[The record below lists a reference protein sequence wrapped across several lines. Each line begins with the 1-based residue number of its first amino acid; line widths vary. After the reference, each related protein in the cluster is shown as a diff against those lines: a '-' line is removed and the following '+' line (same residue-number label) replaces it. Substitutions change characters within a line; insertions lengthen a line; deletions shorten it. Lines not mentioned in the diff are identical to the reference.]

1 MTLRRAALAALLALA
16 ALPAV
21 AHAGHTGFGSSLTA
35 TPNRI
40 EQQNVDTAFWH
51 SNLPGTRKFK
61 VPAKG
66 KVGTIKLKGN
76 IIGNGNPNIIHFQI
90 LRPIGNGRVQVKL
103 TSGNNQLPRGGDKNR
118 ITTYHP
124 INLCAHKGDFVALS
138 TVGGP
143 KFQVFSNVM
152 GSTTNVF
159 TGAGGDNNGDTF
171 KGNKHQG
178 EELLMRMVLWTGKGP
193 GGAGICSSK

>member
-1 MTLRRAALAALLALA
+1 MRHRTALAVFLVAALVPTTAQAA
-16 ALPAV
+16 
-21 AHAGHTGFGSSLTA
+21 HIGFGSSLKA

-40 EQQNVDTAFWH
+40 ESQPVDSAFWAQ
-51 SNLPGTRKFK
+51 NLPGTRKFK
-61 VPAKG
+61 VPGKG

-76 IIGNGNPNIIHFQI
+76 IVGNGNPNLIHFQI
-90 LRPIGNGRVQVKL
+90 LRPIGGGRVQVKL
-103 TSGNNQLPRGGDKNR
+103 TSGNNTLPRGGDKNH

-143 KFQVFSNVM
+143 KFQVFSSVM
-152 GSTTNVF
+152 GATTNVF

-171 KGNKHQG
+171 KGKKHEG

-193 GGAGICSSK
+193 GGAGICNSK